1 ICVIVTVHEVA
12 FLLFFCQRYFIK
24 TTYVKQKATA
34 SKPLLFRWLR
44 DSFVPTSF
52 YGFKK
57 ESLKGRSSLFFLW
70 GQTLDA

>member
-1 ICVIVTVHEVA
+1 VIVTVHEVA

-44 DSFVPTSF
+44 DGFVPSSF
-52 YGFKK
+52 LRLFCPALV
-57 ESLKGRSSLFFLW
+57 SL
-70 GQTLDA
+70 DYN